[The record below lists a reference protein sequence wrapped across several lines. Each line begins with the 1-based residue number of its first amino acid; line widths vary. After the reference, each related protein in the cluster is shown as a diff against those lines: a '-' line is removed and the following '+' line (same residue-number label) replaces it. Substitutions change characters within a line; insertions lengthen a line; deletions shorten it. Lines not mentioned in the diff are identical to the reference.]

1 MALVREVG
9 MFCLAFLWFQAMAC
23 KQCIVWIL
31 LKTWCWCFGT
41 CLFIRAMVSGRSR
54 AAGVSRTTGAVEAA
68 AAMAAVAMA
77 VGLAGE
83 VVAMAAM
90 ATSRD
95 AVWCE
100 SVGKDGLD
108 WTWWECVQLN
118 WLESLLTLSSL
129 LFWFLFIGLLPFLL
143 FYFVC
148 SDITVLVD
156 RA

>member
-1 MALVREVG
+1 
-9 MFCLAFLWFQAMAC
+9 
-23 KQCIVWIL
+23 
-31 LKTWCWCFGT
+31 
-41 CLFIRAMVSGRSR
+41 MVSGRSR

-77 VGLAGE
+77 AGLAGE

-108 WTWWECVQLN
+108 WT
-118 WLESLLTLSSL
+118 
-129 LFWFLFIGLLPFLL
+129 
-143 FYFVC
+143 
-148 SDITVLVD
+148 
-156 RA
+156 